1 MTITILSLLIFVV
14 LGVILGGVFI
24 AQVEPP
30 QPRKK
35 SKWYEK
41 PLDML
46 LRAVV
51 LLGVIFSVNLFPL
64 GIAGLFAGAIF
75 HWMMFGDG
83 ALAS

>member
-1 MTITILSLLIFVV
+1 MNILSLLIFVV
-14 LGVILGGVFI
+14 LGVILGGVFS
-24 AQVEPP
+24 APVEPP

-35 SKWYEK
+35 SRWYTK

-64 GIAGLFAGAIF
+64 GIAGLFTGAIL
-75 HWMMFGDG
+75 HWMMFDDG